1 MAVES
6 KQISNTELE
15 RLIIESGLSN
25 AALARHINLTGR
37 STYGL
42 ELRYDS
48 SSVNRWLR
56 GAVPAPPI
64 PEIIAGVLTT
74 RLHRQVPAGSL
85 FADGDFL
92 TVPSSPSQTV
102 ETATALWRRTVQR
115 RDFLAYSFSTA
126 ASAQAGWWWVF
137 SPPGTITGGARRS
150 RIGQADLE
158 RLAADRETFAE
169 LDRRFGGG
177 HARSWLADYL
187 DQQVA
192 PMLHGR
198 YDDATGRALFAAAA
212 DLTHIL
218 GYMVFD
224 SADHGLGQRYTIQ
237 ALGLAHH
244 AGNLALGAY
253 IMSNLANQHV
263 YLGDGATAAQL
274 ARAGATAAHGRAP
287 AALIA
292 QLHTTEARG
301 HALAREPHACRAA
314 LHMAERALERA
325 RPEVNPAWLGAA
337 SPAHRHGAI
346 MHSLHD
352 LGDHTAANSYAEQAL
367 DLPADS
373 SRARALHLIL
383 HARVLLGLGRVE
395 ESCAT
400 ATRAHGM
407 SAQLRSR
414 RLGERFTE
422 YTKAL
427 TPYAKVAAVID
438 WLALIR
444 PTRTPLSRSP
454 G

>member
-6 KQISNTELE
+6 KQISNTELA
-15 RLIIESGLSN
+15 RLITESGLSN

-37 STYGL
+37 SAHGL
-42 ELRYDS
+42 DLRYDS

-64 PEIIAGVLTT
+64 PDIIAGVLATKL
-74 RLHRQVPAGSL
+74 RRQVSAGSL

-126 ASAQAGWWWVF
+126 ASAQAGWWWAF
-137 SPPGTITGGARRS
+137 SPPGSVMGGAGRF
-150 RIGQADLE
+150 RIGQVDLE
-158 RLAADRETFAE
+158 RLAADRETFAG

-177 HARSWLADYL
+177 HARNWLADYL
-187 DQQVA
+187 SHQVA

-198 YDDATGRALFAAAA
+198 YDEATGRALFAAAA
-212 DLTHIL
+212 DLTQIL

-224 SADHGLGQRYTIQ
+224 SADHGLGQRYAIQ

-244 AGNLALGAY
+244 AGDLALGAY

-274 ARAGATAAHGRAP
+274 ARAGVTADHGWLP

-301 HALAREPHACRAA
+301 HALVREPHACRAV
-314 LHMAERALERA
+314 LHLAERALERA
-325 RPEVNPAWLGAA
+325 RPEEHPAWLGAA

-346 MHSLHD
+346 MHSLYD
-352 LGDHTAANSYAEQAL
+352 LGDHSGANSYAELAL
-367 DLPADS
+367 NLPADS

-400 ATRAHGM
+400 ATRAHGL
-407 SAQLRSR
+407 SAHLRSR

-422 YTKAL
+422 YTRAL
-427 TPYAKVAAVID
+427 APYAQVAAVRD
-438 WLALIR
+438 WLAL
-444 PTRTPLSRSP
+444 TRSARGPISRQP